1 MNNRLFEPGDDGPL
15 ESGMQ
20 VATIP
25 MDVLVPD
32 DFGGLCRAA
41 LVVCVDTFTR
51 CILFHE
57 VMLAPIDD
65 D

>member
-1 MNNRLFEPGDDGPL
+1 MIRRLFEPGDDGPL
-15 ESGMQ
+15 ERGMQ

-25 MDVLVPD
+25 MGVLVPD
-32 DFGGLCRAA
+32 DFGELCRAA

-51 CILFHE
+51 CILCSE
-57 VMLAPIDD
+57 VVLTPIDD